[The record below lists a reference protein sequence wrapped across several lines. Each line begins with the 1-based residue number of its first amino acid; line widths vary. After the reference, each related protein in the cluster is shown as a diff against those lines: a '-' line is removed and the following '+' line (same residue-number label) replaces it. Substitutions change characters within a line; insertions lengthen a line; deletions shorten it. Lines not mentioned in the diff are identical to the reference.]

1 LIIPAIEKNP
11 IISMEA
17 KRRRVVSIS
26 NPHGVR
32 VAGGLVVIWA

>member
-1 LIIPAIEKNP
+1 LIVPAIEKNA

-26 NPHGVR
+26 NPHSVR